1 MIDLSV
7 NPQTLEKNIAFCR
20 EKKIALPTFEMMK
33 HPEKIPVTIKDQ
45 LKEIGLWDL
54 HSANLFRITWKN
66 EQRDA
71 GGLFGSVNHILLPPE
86 LTGCRANI
94 IMISGRWFPTG
105 AHKVGAT
112 YGCLAPGLVT
122 GQFDPQKT
130 KAVWPSTGNYCR
142 GGAYISAL
150 LACQAIAILPEEMSQ
165 ERFDW
170 LNEIAGQVIAT
181 PGCESNVKEIFDKCW
196 ELKNSGED
204 LQIFNQFDELG
215 NPLWH
220 YTVTGKATEEV
231 LDTYLGEGRRFAGY
245 ISSSGSGGT
254 LAAGYYLKKRYPE
267 SKLAAAEALQCPTLL
282 QNGFGGHRIEGI
294 GDKHVPWV
302 HDCKETDFVIAVDDE
317 APMRLLRLFNE
328 AVGRQTLVDKGVSP
342 QLVERL
348 DLLGISGIGNM
359 LAAIKFA
366 KYNELTEDDYVVS
379 IATDSM
385 QLYGSRLSE
394 LAGERGDY
402 SEISAQQDVQLLNS
416 ITIDH
421 MKELTYYDKKA
432 IHNLKYYTWIE
443 QQGKD
448 VEELNAQ
455 WYDHDKYW
463 GSTFRQVD
471 QIDELI
477 TEFNNRVGILTE
489 QP

>member
-1 MIDLSV
+1 MIDLTI
-7 NPQTLEKNIAFCR
+7 NKEALEKNIAYCR
-20 EKKIALPTFEMMK
+20 EKKISLPTFAMMK
-33 HPEKIPVTIKDQ
+33 DPGKIPEVIKDQ
-45 LKEIGLWDL
+45 LSDIGLWDL
-54 HSANLFRITWKN
+54 HSANLYRISWNN
-66 EQRDA
+66 EQTDS
-71 GGLFGSVNHILLPPE
+71 GGLFGGVNHFVLPPE

-112 YGCLAPGLVT
+112 YGCLAPSLVT

-142 GGAYISAL
+142 GGAYISHL
-150 LACQAIAILPEEMSQ
+150 LASNAIAILPEEMSR
-165 ERFDW
+165 ERFEW
-170 LNEIAGQVIAT
+170 LNKIAGQVIAT

-196 ELKNSGED
+196 ELRNSGED
-204 LQIFNQFDELG
+204 LKIFNQFDELG

-220 YTVTGKATEEV
+220 YTVTGSAIEE
-231 LDTYLGEGRRFAGY
+231 LLNQYLTGNKKFAGF

-254 LAAGYYLKKRYPE
+254 LAAGSYLKKQFPY
-267 SKLAAAEALQCPTLL
+267 SKIAAAEALQCPTLL

-302 HDCKETDFVIAVDDE
+302 HDCKETDFVIDVDDE
-317 APMRLLRLFNE
+317 IAMRLLRLFNE
-328 AVGRQTLVDKGVSP
+328 GTGCKALIASGVDSDLVSK
-342 QLVERL
+342 L

-359 LAAIKFA
+359 IAAIKFA

-379 IATDSM
+379 VATDSM
-385 QLYGSRLSE
+385 QLYGSRLDE
-394 LAGERGDY
+394 LTEERGRYTESDTFR
-402 SEISAQQDVQLLNS
+402 DLQLLNS
-416 ITIDH
+416 IGLDN
-421 MKELTYYDKKA
+421 MKELSYYDKKA

-455 WYDHDKYW
+455 WYDHDNYW
-463 GSTFRQVD
+463 NNTFNQVD
-471 QIDELI
+471 KIDELI
-477 TEFNNRVGILTE
+477 TEFNAKVGII
-489 QP
+489 

>member
-1 MIDLSV
+1 MIDLTI
-7 NPQTLEKNIAFCR
+7 NIEALEKNVAYCR
-20 EKKIALPTFEMMK
+20 EKKISLPTFAMMK
-33 HPEKIPVTIKDQ
+33 DPGKIPAAIKDQ
-45 LKEIGLWDL
+45 LKSIGLWDL
-54 HSANLFRITWKN
+54 HSANLYRISWN
-66 EQRDA
+66 NDQQDS
-71 GGLFGSVNHILLPPE
+71 GGLFGGANHFVLPPE

-94 IMISGRWFPTG
+94 IMMSGRWFPTG

-112 YGCLAPGLVT
+112 FGCLAPGLVT

-150 LACQAIAILPEEMSQ
+150 LASNAIAILPEEMSK
-165 ERFDW
+165 ERFEW
-170 LNEIAGQVIAT
+170 LNKIAGQVIAT

-196 ELKNSGED
+196 ELRNSGED
-204 LQIFNQFDELG
+204 LRIFNQFDELG

-220 YTVTGKATEEV
+220 YTVTGSAIEQVLNQYLTE
-231 LDTYLGEGRRFAGY
+231 GKKFAGY

-254 LAAGYYLKKRYPE
+254 LAAGSYLKKQFPG
-267 SKLAAAEALQCPTLL
+267 SKIAAAEALQCPTLL

-302 HDCKETDFVIAVDDE
+302 HDCKETDFVVAVDDE
-317 APMRLLRLFNE
+317 VPMRLLRLFNE
-328 AVGRQTLVDKGVSP
+328 GIGREALVASGVKAD
-342 QLVERL
+342 LVSKL

-359 LAAIKFA
+359 IAAIKFA

-385 QLYGSRLSE
+385 QLYGSRLEE
-394 LAGERGDY
+394 LTEERGNYTESDT
-402 SEISAQQDVQLLNS
+402 QRDLQLLNS
-416 ITIDH
+416 VGLDN
-421 MKELTYYDKKA
+421 MKELGYYDKKA

-443 QQGKD
+443 QQAKD

-455 WYDHDKYW
+455 WYDHDNYW
-463 GSTFRQVD
+463 TNTFNQVD
-471 QIDELI
+471 KIDELI
-477 TEFNNRVGILTE
+477 TDFNNKVGLL
-489 QP
+489 

>member
-1 MIDLSV
+1 MIDLSI
-7 NPQTLEKNIAFCR
+7 NTRTLEKNIAFCR
-20 EKKIALPTFEMMK
+20 EKKIALPTFEMMRN
-33 HPEKIPVTIKDQ
+33 PDKIPASVKEQ
-45 LKEIGLWDL
+45 LKGIGLWDL
-54 HSANLFRITWKN
+54 HSANLFRISWKN
-66 EQRDA
+66 EQKDS
-71 GGLFGSVNHILLPPE
+71 GGLFEGVNHILLPPE

-112 YGCLAPGLVT
+112 YGCLVPGLVT

-150 LACQAIAILPEEMSQ
+150 LSCNAIAILPEEMSQ
-165 ERFDW
+165 ERFEW
-170 LNEIAGQVIAT
+170 LHKIAGQVIAT

-196 ELKNSGED
+196 ELRNSGED

-220 YTVTGKATEEV
+220 YTVTGRATEEV
-231 LDTYLGEGRRFAGY
+231 LGTYLEQGKQFAGY
-245 ISSSGSGGT
+245 IASSGSGGT
-254 LAAGYYLKKRYPE
+254 LAAGYYLKKQYPG
-267 SKLAAAEALQCPTLL
+267 SQLAVAEALQCPTLL

-317 APMRLLRLFNE
+317 VPMRLLRLFNE
-328 AVGRQTLVDKGVSP
+328 DAGKKALVDNGVSID
-342 QLVERL
+342 LADDL

-366 KYNELTEDDYVVS
+366 KYNELTENDYVVS

-394 LAGERGDY
+394 LTEERGTY
-402 SEISAQQDVQLLNS
+402 SEIGAQRDIQLLNS
-416 ITIDH
+416 TGIDN
-421 MKELTYYDKKA
+421 MKELSYYDKKA

-448 VEELNAQ
+448 VQELNDQ
-455 WYDHDKYW
+455 WYDHKNYW
-463 GSTFRQVD
+463 GNTFKQAD
-471 QIDELI
+471 KIDELI
-477 TEFNNRVGILTE
+477 TEFNNRVGIIKE
-489 QP
+489 

>member
-1 MIDLSV
+1 MIDLTI
-7 NPQTLEKNIAFCR
+7 NQETLAKNIEYCR
-20 EKKIALPTFEMMK
+20 EKKISLPTFAMMK
-33 HPEKIPVTIKDQ
+33 DPGKIPAAIKDQ
-45 LKEIGLWDL
+45 LSNIGLWDL
-54 HSANLFRITWKN
+54 HSANLYRISWNN
-66 EQRDA
+66 EQKDS
-71 GGLFGSVNHILLPPE
+71 GGLFGGVNHFILPPE

-142 GGAYISAL
+142 GGAYISHL
-150 LACQAIAILPEEMSQ
+150 LASDAIAILPEEMSR
-165 ERFDW
+165 ERFEW

-196 ELKNSGED
+196 ELRKSGED
-204 LQIFNQFDELG
+204 LRIFNQFDELG

-220 YTVTGKATEEV
+220 YTVTGSAIEEI
-231 LDTYLGEGRRFAGY
+231 LNHYLTGNKKFAGF

-254 LAAGYYLKKRYPE
+254 LAAGSYLKKQFPY
-267 SKLAAAEALQCPTLL
+267 SKIAAAEALQCPTLL

-302 HDCKETDFVIAVDDE
+302 HDCKDTDFVVAVDDE
-317 APMRLLRLFNE
+317 AAMRLLRLFNE
-328 AVGRQTLVDKGVSP
+328 DAGHEALVASGVDPDLVDK
-342 QLVERL
+342 L

-359 LAAIKFA
+359 IAAIKFA

-379 IATDSM
+379 VATDSM
-385 QLYGSRLSE
+385 QLYGSRLDE
-394 LAGERGDY
+394 LTEERGRYTESDTFR
-402 SEISAQQDVQLLNS
+402 DLQLLNS
-416 ITIDH
+416 IGLDN
-421 MKELTYYDKKA
+421 MKELSYYDKKA

-455 WYDHDKYW
+455 WYDHDNYW
-463 GSTFRQVD
+463 NNTFNQVD
-471 QIDELI
+471 KIDELI
-477 TEFNNRVGILTE
+477 TEFNARVGIL
-489 QP
+489 

>member
-1 MIDLSV
+1 MIDLTV
-7 NPQTLEKNIAFCR
+7 RTRTMEKNIQFCK
-20 EKKIALPTFEMMK
+20 EKKIALPTFAMMK
-33 HPEKIPVTIKDQ
+33 DPGKIPDSIKTQ
-45 LKEIGLWDL
+45 LKDIGLWDL
-54 HSANLFRITWKN
+54 HSANLFRISWKN
-66 EQRDA
+66 EQKDA
-71 GGLFGSVNHILLPPE
+71 GGLYGSPNHIILPPE

-94 IMISGRWFPTG
+94 IMLSGRWFPTG

-112 YGCLAPGLVT
+112 FGCLAPGLIT

-150 LACQAIAILPEEMSQ
+150 LACSAIAILPEEMSK
-165 ERFDW
+165 ERFEW
-170 LNEIAGQVIAT
+170 LNKIAGQVIAT

-196 ELKNSGED
+196 ELRNSGED

-220 YTVTGKATEEV
+220 YTVTGSAIEEI
-231 LDTYLGEGRRFAGY
+231 LNSYLTKGQRFAGY
-245 ISSSGSGGT
+245 VSSSGSGGT
-254 LAAGYYLKKRYPE
+254 LAAGYYLKKQFPGSRV
-267 SKLAAAEALQCPTLL
+267 AAAEALQCPTLL
-282 QNGFGGHRIEGI
+282 NNGFGGHRIEGI

-302 HDCKETDFVIAVDDE
+302 HDCKDTDFVIAVDDE
-317 APMRLLRLFNE
+317 VPMRLLRLFNE
-328 AVGRQTLVDKGVSP
+328 EKGRQALVDNGVSP
-342 QLVERL
+342 DLVERL

-359 LAAIKFA
+359 LAAVKFA

-385 QLYGSRLSE
+385 QLYGSRLDE
-394 LAGERGDY
+394 LTQERGAY
-402 SEISAQQDVQLLNS
+402 SDIMAQQDIQLLDS
-416 ITIDH
+416 VGIDH
-421 MKELTYYDKKA
+421 MKELSYYDKKA

-455 WYDHDKYW
+455 WYDHDSYW
-463 GSTFRQVD
+463 GDTFGQAD
-471 QIDELI
+471 EIDRMI
-477 TEFNNRVGILTE
+477 TEFNTRVGIL
-489 QP
+489 